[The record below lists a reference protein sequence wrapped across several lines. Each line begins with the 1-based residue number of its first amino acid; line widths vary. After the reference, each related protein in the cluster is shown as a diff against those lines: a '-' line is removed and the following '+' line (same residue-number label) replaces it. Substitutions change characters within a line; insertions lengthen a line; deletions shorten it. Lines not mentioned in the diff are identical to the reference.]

1 MSKNR
6 REAAESAEGAVMRM
20 ARAELL
26 VKGEKKIINI
36 WIFSLRYETM
46 RLAVMTGV
54 MTCYQIIIT

>member
-1 MSKNR
+1 MSKNG

-46 RLAVMTGV
+46 KLAVMTGV

>member
-46 RLAVMTGV
+46 KLAVMTGV

>member
-6 REAAESAEGAVMRM
+6 REAAESAEGAVLRM

-26 VKGEKKIINI
+26 VNGEKKITNI
-36 WIFSLRYETM
+36 WIFFLRYETM